1 MSEEEDPPEFPY
13 PQQPRIADPAL
24 NVWRPH
30 RNDPKQLIHRVNF
43 DLYGKATP
51 DAPPDDRPL
60 PGFGFEC
67 GCCDPAHDINEAPF
81 WQQVGDSFEVFT
93 DWRMVLGV
101 VGVGLLLA
109 GLGAAA
115 GAGGGAVA
123 ESSGLSGLGG
133 AAAGGFVAGVVGA
146 LVGGVVGGLAG
157 GEEDGDTGAA
167 VGAAGLGIFAAITG
181 GIGGATGNPASGA
194 LAGAIAGGVIGVGL
208 GMAGYSLAKQEA
220 TKSLARVVPSWTSA
234 LNAKRTTQNRAMANF
249 RFTPLA
255 DEVEREVEGE
265 LTQSFQT
272 WTDVP
277 VYQYHQYFD
286 WNFYVKP
293 YEGYTYTASW
303 ASVHAQQNAEGP
315 TAEPDVPEMECEWDT
330 GAFSGPIGN
339 ASTRGHDPSGAGPE
353 ANAAMF
359 RDVDLAWPMA
369 GQPVWMAGRWVFDCG
384 HGHPLKDANNR
395 LLEEVTPGHV
405 QSQSMRLE
413 LHPVKAVSSARF
425 EAVRFTENQDF
436 YVPGVRFMFFASR
449 FGGYYQFNGIHQK
462 DYEFIVDLPT
472 HPDAAV
478 MRWSVEDHP
487 SLPDCK
493 ILVGSSSTSH
503 RTLEPGQNTPL
514 ASRSTRLLMRFDTAP
529 YEAVMRGKKAAIR
542 PRVRPIPLTGT
553 AWVHNQVKV
562 TIPLS
567 EATSEDD
574 AYGVI
579 VEFAWLDDR
588 DLNLAKDVKR
598 FTVTFHS
605 VEKLDNYSHNIAA
618 DIPVSLEG
626 SCEEWRVRFG
636 VNGRW
641 AQSPETELNA
651 GGRLS
656 LGDRQFTVYL
666 NAHTEAPDQLT
677 VCCHGTE
684 HDEVEDIFL
693 DAQDRRTVKIDDVAL
708 THEDIFHCTDN
719 DKRRQI
725 TRALYGLQWHSLA
738 NTSDPL
744 GRVLEAVLA
753 KDVRTD
759 QIHKDAIAVIEDHRL
774 AETREDKQK
783 RVDYVLHYDIEVAEQ
798 SIPGR
803 RP

>member
-1 MSEEEDPPEFPY
+1 MTEEHDPPEFAY
-13 PQQPRIADPAL
+13 PTQPRIADPAL
-24 NVWRPH
+24 NVWRAH
-30 RNDPKQLIHRVNF
+30 ANDPKRLIHRVNYE
-43 DLYGKATP
+43 LYGKP
-51 DAPPDDRPL
+51 APGAAPDDRPL

-67 GCCDPAHDINEAPF
+67 GCCDPDHDINEAPLS
-81 WQQVGDSFEVFT
+81 QRIADSFEVFT

-101 VGVGLLLA
+101 VGVGLLAA

-123 ESSGLSGLGG
+123 EAAGVDGFAG
-133 AAAGGFVAGVVGA
+133 AGAGGFVMGVVGA
-146 LVGGVVGGLAG
+146 LLGGAIGSAG
-157 GEEDGDTGAA
+157 GDTGALA
-167 VGAAGLGIFAAITG
+167 GLAGLGIFSAVTG
-181 GIGGATGNPASGA
+181 AIGGATGNPASGA
-194 LAGAIAGGVIGVGL
+194 LAGAIAGGIIGIGG
-208 GMAGYSLAKQEA
+208 GMAGYSILKQEA
-220 TKSLARVVPSWTSA
+220 TKALARIVPSWTSA
-234 LNAKRTTQNRAMANF
+234 LNPKRTTENRAMANF

-293 YEGYTYTASW
+293 YEGYQHTASW
-303 ASVHAQQNAEGP
+303 ASVHARPGTEGA
-315 TAEPDVPEMECEWDT
+315 TAVPDVPEMECEWDT

-339 ASTRGHDPSGAGPE
+339 TSTRAHDPPGAGPE
-353 ANAAMF
+353 SNAAMF
-359 RDVDLAWPMA
+359 RDADLAWPMA

-384 HGHPLKDANNR
+384 HGHPLRGADGR
-395 LLEEVTPGHV
+395 LLAESTPGHV
-405 QSQSMRLE
+405 QSQRMRLE
-413 LHPVKAVSSARF
+413 LHPVKAVASARF

-449 FGGYYQFNGIHQK
+449 FGGYHQFNGIHQK

-478 MRWSVEDHP
+478 MRWDVEDHP

-493 ILVGSSSTSH
+493 ILVGTSSTSH
-503 RTLEPGQNTPL
+503 RTLAPGQNTPV
-514 ASRSTRLLMRFDTAP
+514 AGRSTRLLMRFDTAP
-529 YEAVMRGKKAAIR
+529 YEATMRGKKAAIR
-542 PRVRPIPLTGT
+542 PRVRPIPITGT
-553 AWVHNQVKV
+553 TWVNNQVKV

-567 EATSEDD
+567 EATAEDD

-579 VEFAWLDDR
+579 VEFGWLDDR
-588 DLNLAKDVKR
+588 DLNLAKSVKR
-598 FTVTFHS
+598 FTVTFCS
-605 VEKLDNYSHNIAA
+605 VEKLDNYSHNIAGG
-618 DIPVSLEG
+618 IPLSLEG

-656 LGDRQFTVYL
+656 LGDKQFTVHL
-666 NAHTEAPDQLT
+666 RADPEAPDQLS

-684 HDEVEDIFL
+684 HDEVEDIFRETP
-693 DAQDRRTVKIDDVAL
+693 DRRSAKVDDVTL

-719 DKRRQI
+719 DQRRQI
-725 TRALYGLQWHSLA
+725 TRALYGIQWHSLA

-744 GRVLEAVLA
+744 GRVYEPLLA
-753 KDVRTD
+753 REVRAGE
-759 QIHKDAIAVIEDHRL
+759 IHKPAVAVVEDHRL
-774 AETREDKQK
+774 AETVEDTQG
-783 RVDYVLHYDIEVAEQ
+783 RMDYTLHYSIEVAEQ
-798 SIPGR
+798 AIPGR
-803 RP
+803 RL